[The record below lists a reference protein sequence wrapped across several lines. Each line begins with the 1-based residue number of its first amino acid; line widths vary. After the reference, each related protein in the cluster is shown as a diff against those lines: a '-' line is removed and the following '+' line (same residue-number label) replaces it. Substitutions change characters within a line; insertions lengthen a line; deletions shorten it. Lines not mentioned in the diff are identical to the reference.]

1 MIEITCKVD
10 KQIVLRIQGHA
21 ETDGPERPNII
32 CAAVSTLFC
41 TLVNA
46 LDAYGIPA
54 KIQMEPGDSSAAC
67 SNTPSARACMDFTMI
82 GLSGVA
88 QAHPESVKIVV
99 E

>member
-10 KQIVLRIQGHA
+10 EQITLAIRGHA
-21 ETDGPERPNII
+21 ETASPEHPNII

-54 KIQMEPGDSSAAC
+54 EVRMEPGDSKVQC
-67 SNTPSARACMDFTMI
+67 GNTPQARACMDFAMI
-82 GLSGVA
+82 GLTGVA
-88 QAHPESVKIVV
+88 QAHSENIQITL
-99 E
+99 